1 MMIRQNGA
9 SVTGSPTGT
18 LYPADRCTWL
28 YEYDDGTTEYQITDG
43 MFYPG
48 HAAPIN
54 LLSNI
59 TLGVIGKSGRFVPIT
74 E

>member
-9 SVTGSPTGT
+9 SVTDSPTGT
-18 LYPADRCTWL
+18 LYPADRCTWQ
-28 YEYDDGTTEYQITDG
+28 YSYDEGTTEYSITDG
-43 MFYPG
+43 VFYG
-48 HAAPIN
+48 VSSTIN
-54 LLSNI
+54 LESNI